1 MGLPAVLDPK
11 RLPGRIVGLF
21 LVLLLAVQAGGFHFV
36 RRAIEARVEEQIADR
51 LRSAETI
58 LRNLLE
64 ARARIEYLR
73 ARIAAEDYGFIDAV
87 AQARD
92 GEAGRE
98 TLLDAL
104 SNQAGRAQAEGAAFS
119 AGGLRLASSAAAQV
133 LLDEALQLAEGEPG
147 EGSLQL
153 LLAGPDVHQ
162 VVRTALRA
170 PGLQGTVLMNWRVDD
185 RVLIDVE
192 RFSNVSGVLAAR
204 LADGGWGA
212 PVSTLDEAEAL
223 ALLRAAEGQHAL
235 RWQEKEWRVRHVALT
250 AGAGRVEALLRADY
264 DFEVEPFRELQLFLL
279 GLTGLGLFLFAV
291 GAVFTARRISQP
303 IQQLVAGAERL
314 GRGDYRSAVQVD
326 TGLQEVREL
335 GQAFEAMRSG
345 IQAREDQVHRLA
357 FWDTLTGLPNRAQ
370 FVARLRDT
378 LAQDEPVALLMLNL
392 DRFKPVNDA
401 LGRELGDQLL
411 RQVAMRLRMALGEAP
426 LLARLGG
433 DEFGVA
439 LPGAGAAGAEQMARQ
454 LLLTLEAPLCLAD
467 QLVDLGAGIG
477 MALAPEHAREADDL
491 IALAERAMEAA
502 KRRMAGALMFRAEMD
517 ARSAASLGLL
527 SELRRAVE
535 ADELRLFLQPKL
547 DLRERRVRAAE
558 ALVRW
563 QHPVRGMVPP
573 YQFIPFAEQTG
584 FIREISA
591 WVLRAA
597 ARCAAQACA
606 AGRPLR
612 ISVNLSTRDL
622 LDADL
627 PAKVGALVANS
638 GCGAESLCLEI
649 TESAIMDDPKRAL
662 ETAKALHAAG
672 FKLSIDDFGTGYS
685 SLAYLKQLPV
695 QELKI
700 DQSFVFGMA
709 KGGAESEGDRK
720 IVKSTIELAHNLGL
734 SVVAEGIED
743 EATLELLAGWGCDE
757 GQGYFID
764 KPMPAEQLLQRLAPP
779 PA

>member
-1 MGLPAVLDPK
+1 MRLPAVLDPK

-58 LRNLLE
+58 LKDLLQ

-73 ARIAAEDYGFIDAV
+73 ARIAAEDFGFIDAV

-92 GEAGRE
+92 GDAGRE

-104 SNQAGRAQAEGAAFS
+104 SNQAGRAQADGAAFIG
-119 AGGLRLASSAAAQV
+119 AGLQLASSSSAQAV
-133 LLDEALQLAEGEPG
+133 LREAMQFAEGEPA
-147 EGSLQL
+147 EGALQL
-153 LLAGPDVHQ
+153 VLAGTVVHQ
-162 VVRTALRA
+162 VARTPLRA
-170 PGLQGTVLMNWRVDD
+170 PGLQGTVLMNWAVDD
-185 RVLIDVE
+185 GVLIDVE
-192 RFSNVSGVLAAR
+192 RFSNVRAMLAAR
-204 LADGGWGA
+204 LPDGRWGA
-212 PVSTLDEAEAL
+212 PVSSMEVAEASE
-223 ALLRAAEGQHAL
+223 LLRAAEGATTLQ
-235 RWQEKEWRVRHVALT
+235 WQGEERRTRHVSVP
-250 AGAGRVEALLRADY
+250 AGAGQVEALLWASY
-264 DFEVEPFRELQLFLL
+264 DFEVKPFVEMQRYLL
-279 GLTGLGLFLFAV
+279 ALTGVGLLLFAV

-303 IQQLVAGAERL
+303 IQQLVASAERL
-314 GRGDYRSAVQVD
+314 GLGDYRSAVQVD
-326 TGLQEVREL
+326 TGVQEVREL
-335 GQAFEAMRSG
+335 GLAFEAMRAG
-345 IQAREDQVHRLA
+345 IQAREEQVQRLA

-370 FVARLRDT
+370 FVSRLRDL
-378 LAQDEPVALLMLNL
+378 LARGEPLALLMLNL

-401 LGRELGDQLL
+401 LGRDLGDQLL
-411 RQVAMRLRMALGEAP
+411 RQVAQRLRMALGDAP

-439 LPGAGAAGAEQMARQ
+439 LPGAGSAGAEQMARQ
-454 LLLTLEAPLCLAD
+454 LLLTLEAPLCLAE

-477 MALAPEHAREADDL
+477 MALAPEHAGEADDL
-491 IALAERAMEAA
+491 IALAERAMETA
-502 KRRMAGALMFRAEMD
+502 KRRMAGSLMFRPEMD

-527 SELRRAVE
+527 TELRRAVE

-547 DLRERRVRAAE
+547 DLRERRIRAAE

-563 QHPVRGMVPP
+563 QHPTRGMVPP

-597 ARCAAQACA
+597 AGCAAQACA
-606 AGRPLR
+606 AGQPLR

-622 LDADL
+622 LDVDL
-627 PAKVGALVANS
+627 PAKVKALVSNS
-638 GCGAESLCLEI
+638 GCGADSLCLEI

-709 KGGAESEGDRK
+709 GDEGDRK

-734 SVVAEGIED
+734 KVVAEGIED
-743 EATLELLAGWGCDE
+743 EATLELLALWGCDE
-757 GQGYFID
+757 GQGYFIA
-764 KPMPAEQLLQRLAPP
+764 KPMPAAELLQQLSLQRLQ
-779 PA
+779 